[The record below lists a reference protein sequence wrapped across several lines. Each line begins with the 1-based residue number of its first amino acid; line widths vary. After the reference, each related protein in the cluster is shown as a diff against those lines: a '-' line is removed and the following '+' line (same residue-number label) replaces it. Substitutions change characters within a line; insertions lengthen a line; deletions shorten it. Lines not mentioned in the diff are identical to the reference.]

1 MKKITALLI
10 VSAMILSG
18 CEASEENSTTATDT
32 EMSAVTMKEEEATL
46 DILPKKE
53 EGAIFDIRPQDDYYG
68 YVNANELWSRE
79 LEYGHETNGT
89 FDICS
94 DEIMDEQIEMLQ
106 EILSSEE
113 QFEAGSPE
121 QLVRDYYL
129 QSKEEEKYDYTK
141 EFEQVF
147 SMIDSAETPD
157 DIVEVSA
164 RLLREYGV
172 SVIFDINIER
182 NYYKSGEYLI
192 SFNNISAPTELEK
205 LSKNAEEL
213 RDLLRNYMSG
223 YGVDYDETV
232 ERANA
237 IIYFLI
243 DIANHTDFKALKQ
256 LDIDNL
262 LNLCTKDELSEMLFN
277 IDVNRLETAYGIS
290 KNPYKEYNLCMPEQL
305 EVINSYLTEENM
317 QMWKDYAKCDF
328 ISSYES
334 FAPASYLYYEPTEEN
349 VSDDEIM
356 ELAVTAMSGE
366 MSELYYKKYY
376 TDEYKKAMSELES
389 DIKKAYIDM
398 INQADWL
405 SEEGRA
411 LFVKKFNNIVFYFGG
426 QEEYEHKLSDA
437 KLIGRNLF
445 ETSTNFAKRKYQDM
459 LDKIGTVPDN
469 SEWNMASQTVNAY
482 YEPSANSIYITR
494 AIMHSPFYDIGGDYY
509 SNMGALGEVIAHEL
523 SHAFDSM
530 GVKFNADGVYDPEW
544 IDKSD
549 REAYEKIQKKAVAFY
564 NEQTLL
570 DVYHVDGEQ
579 TLGENLAD
587 LGAMQCVL
595 SLTKTDE
602 DKKKIFESYA
612 NVWSTLY
619 ENTFIIEALESD
631 SHSPDLVRAN
641 AVLMNMDDFYEVY
654 DVKEGD
660 GMYVAPENRLKRW

>member
-10 VSAMILSG
+10 VSAMVLSG

-32 EMSAVTMKEEEATL
+32 EMSAVTMKEEEV
-46 DILPKKE
+46 
-53 EGAIFDIRPQDDYYG
+53 IFDIRPQDDYYG
-68 YVNANELWSRE
+68 YVNANQLWARE
-79 LEYGHETNGT
+79 LEYNHETTGT
-89 FDICS
+89 FDICNN
-94 DEIMDEQIEMLQ
+94 EVMDELIAMLQ

-113 QFEAGSPE
+113 ESEAGSPE

-129 QSKEEEKYDYTK
+129 QCKEEKHDYTK

-157 DIVEVSA
+157 DMVEVSA

-172 SVIFDINIER
+172 NIMFEISVER
-182 NYYKSGEYLI
+182 NYYKNGEHSI
-192 SFNNISAPTELEK
+192 SFNNISAPTDLEK
-205 LSKNAEEL
+205 LSKNAREF
-213 RDLLRNYMSG
+213 RDSLRNYISG

-237 IIYFLI
+237 IVYYLL
-243 DIANHTDFKALKQ
+243 DVANHTDFKALKQ
-256 LDIDNL
+256 LEIETL
-262 LNLCTKDELSEMLFN
+262 LNLYTKDELSELLFN
-277 IDVNRLETAYGIS
+277 IDVDRLETAYGIS
-290 KNPYKEYNLCMPEQL
+290 NNPYKEYNLCLPEQL
-305 EVINSYLTEENM
+305 AVINSYLTEEHL
-317 QMWKDYAKCDF
+317 QMWKDYAKYNF
-328 ISSYES
+328 ISSYELS
-334 FAPASYLYYEPTEEN
+334 APASYLYYEPTEEN
-349 VSDDEIM
+349 VSDEKIM
-356 ELAVTAMSGE
+356 EHVVNVMASE
-366 MSELYYKKYY
+366 MSELYYNRYY
-376 TDEYKKAMSELES
+376 TDEYKKTMSELES
-389 DIKKAYIDM
+389 DIKKAYTDM
-398 INQADWL
+398 INQAEWL

-411 LFVKKFNNIVFYFGG
+411 LFVKKFNNITFYFGG
-426 QEEYEHKLSDA
+426 QEKYEHRASDA
-437 KLIGRNLF
+437 ELIGRNLF
-445 ETSTNFAKRKYQDM
+445 ETNMNFEKRKYQKM

-494 AIMHSPFYDIGGDYY
+494 AIMNPPFYNIDGDYY

-523 SHAFDSM
+523 SHAFDST

-549 REAYEKIQKKAVAFY
+549 REAYEEIQKKAVDFY
-564 NEQTLL
+564 NDQTLL
-570 DVYHVDGEQ
+570 DVYHVDGKQ

-587 LGAMQCVL
+587 LGAIQCVL
-595 SLTKTDE
+595 SLAETDE

-612 NVWSTLY
+612 NVWSSLY
-619 ENTFIIEALESD
+619 ENTFVIEALASD

-641 AVLMNMDDFYEVY
+641 AVLMNMEDFYEVY

>member
-1 MKKITALLI
+1 MKKVTALLI
-10 VSAMILSG
+10 VSAMMLSG
-18 CEASEENSTTATDT
+18 CEVSKENSTTATDT
-32 EMSAVTMKEEEATL
+32 ETSAVTMK
-46 DILPKKE
+46 KE
-53 EGAIFDIRPQDDYYG
+53 EVSFDIRPQDDYYG
-68 YVNANELWSRE
+68 YVNANDLWSRE

-89 FDICS
+89 FDIC
-94 DEIMDEQIEMLQ
+94 DNEIMDEQVEMLQ

-113 QFEAGSPE
+113 EFEAGSPE
-121 QLVRDYYL
+121 QLVCDYYL
-129 QSKEEEKYDYTK
+129 QSKEEKHDYTK
-141 EFEQVF
+141 EFEKVF

-164 RLLREYGV
+164 KLLREYGV
-172 SVIFDINIER
+172 SVIFNINIER

-205 LSKNAEEL
+205 LSENPEEF
-213 RDLLRNYMSG
+213 RDSLRNYMSG

-237 IIYFLI
+237 IVYYLL
-243 DIANHTDFKALKQ
+243 DVANHTNFKALKQ
-256 LDIDNL
+256 LDIDAL
-262 LNLCTKDELSEMLFN
+262 LNFHTKDELSEMLFN
-277 IDVNRLETAYGIS
+277 IDVDRLETAYGIS
-290 KNPYKEYNLCMPEQL
+290 RNPYEEYNLCMPEQL
-305 EVINSYLTEENM
+305 EVINSYLTEEHM
-317 QMWKDYAKCDF
+317 QMWKDYAKYIF
-328 ISSYES
+328 INSYES

-349 VSDDEIM
+349 VPDDKIM
-356 ELAVTAMSGE
+356 EQVVSVMSTE

-405 SEEGRA
+405 SKEGRA
-411 LFVKKFNNIVFYFGG
+411 LFVKKFNNISFYFGG
-426 QEEYEHKLSDA
+426 QEEYEHNVSDA

-445 ETSTNFAKRKYQDM
+445 ETNMNFAKRKYQNI
-459 LDKIGTVPDN
+459 LDKIGAVPDN
-469 SEWNMASQTVNAY
+469 SEWSMASQTVNAY

-494 AIMHSPFYDIGGDYY
+494 AIMHSPFYDIDGDYY

-523 SHAFDSM
+523 SHAFDST
-530 GVKFNADGVYDPEW
+530 GVKFNADGIYDPEW
-544 IDKSD
+544 ISKSD
-549 REAYEKIQKKAVAFY
+549 REAYEEIQKKAVAFY

-587 LGAMQCVL
+587 LGAIQCVL
-595 SLTKTDE
+595 SLAKTDE

-612 NVWSTLY
+612 NIWSSLY
-619 ENTFIIEALESD
+619 ENTFVIEALDSD

-660 GMYVAPENRLKRW
+660 GMYTAPENRLKRW